1 MNAYPVTDAVT
12 YVGVDD
18 PNLTLFEGQY
28 PVQPAGVSYN
38 SYVITDQKIAVM
50 DTVDARATDAWL
62 ENLDFALD
70 GRTPDYLIISHMEPD
85 HAANIARLAALYP
98 EMKLVGNAKTFV
110 MLRQFFGP
118 DAAPAD
124 RLVTVGE
131 GDVLELGSHRLRF
144 FLAPHGPLARGD
156 GDL

>member
-70 GRTPDYLIISHMEPD
+70 GRTPDYLVISHMEPD
-85 HAANIARLAALYP
+85 HAANIARLSARYP
-98 EMKLVGNAKTFV
+98 EMKLVGNAKTFA
-110 MLRQFFGP
+110 MMGQFFGP
-118 DAAPAD
+118 TPPRRTAWSPW
-124 RLVTVGE
+124 
-131 GDVLELGSHRLRF
+131 
-144 FLAPHGPLARGD
+144 ARGTPWSWAAT
-156 GDL
+156 GCAFSWPPWSTGPR

>member
-1 MNAYPVTDAVT
+1 MT

-18 PNLTLFEGQY
+18 PDLTLFEGQY

-70 GRTPDYLIISHMEPD
+70 GRTPDYLVISHMEPD
-85 HAANIARLAALYP
+85 HAANIARLSARYP
-98 EMKLVGNAKTFV
+98 EMKLVGNAKTFA
-110 MLRQFFGP
+110 MMGQFFGP
-118 DAAPAD
+118 DAAPQTAWSPWA
-124 RLVTVGE
+124 RGTLWNWAATGCA
-131 GDVLELGSHRLRF
+131 SSW
-144 FLAPHGPLARGD
+144 PHGPLARGD

>member
-18 PNLTLFEGQY
+18 PDLTLFEGQY

-70 GRTPDYLIISHMEPD
+70 GRTPDYLVISHMEPD
-85 HAANIARLAALYP
+85 HAANIARLSARYP
-98 EMKLVGNAKTFV
+98 EMTAWS
-110 MLRQFFGP
+110 P
-118 DAAPAD
+118 W
-124 RLVTVGE
+124 
-131 GDVLELGSHRLRF
+131 
-144 FLAPHGPLARGD
+144 ARGTLWNWAAT
-156 GDL
+156 GCASSWPPWSTGPR